1 MAGDHKLRREQIEL
15 TALHKTED
23 CPMKSVIQPTNR
35 EVFFDRDDLIVSKT
49 DVKGRITYANRTFCN
64 VARYSEEELIG
75 APHSIVRHPDMPRAV
90 FKLMWDRILEGHE
103 IFAYV
108 KNMAKTG
115 DHYWVFAHITPSYDV
130 SGNLFGFHSNRRAPD
145 PRVVKE
151 AIVPLYDAL
160 LKTENATA
168 NAKEGLAA
176 SYRQFIDVVHSK
188 ARSYDEL
195 VFSLT

>member
-1 MAGDHKLRREQIEL
+1 MPLQKQ
-15 TALHKTED
+15 ED
-23 CPMKSVIQPTNR
+23 VPMKTVITPTHR

-49 DVKGRITYANRTFCN
+49 DLKARITYANRTFCK
-64 VARYSEEELIG
+64 VAGYSEKELIG

-90 FKLMWDRILEGHE
+90 FKFMWDRILEGHE

-108 KNMAKTG
+108 KNMTKTG
-115 DHYWVFAHITPSYDV
+115 DHYWVFAHITPSHDMA
-130 SGNLFGFHSNRRAPD
+130 GHLFGFHSNRRAPD

-151 AIVPLYDAL
+151 AIVPLYETL
-160 LKTENATA
+160 LKTETATA

-176 SYRQFIDVVHSK
+176 SYRQFTDVVRSK

-195 VFSLT
+195 VSTLV